1 MRTLVISDLH
11 LGARSDVDV
20 LRRPAAQNALLAA
33 LDGVDR
39 LVVLGDLLELRH
51 GPMYDALEA
60 ARPVLTAVGEALGP
74 DGEVVL
80 VPGNH
85 DFRLVSPWL
94 EWRSRNGPEPL
105 GLQERAGPKASTG
118 TRAIA
123 RMLQPAS
130 LDVVY
135 PGIWLDD
142 GVYATHGHYL
152 DRHVTVPSFERLG
165 AGVLGRL
172 LGAPADGATLARRLR
187 GRARADVRAARRDR
201 RSACGDGRAAAPGN
215 VSARAWQRLSPDGS
229 ATRGAHACVAGAFP
243 LAIAR
248 AQPAGLGPLKAD
260 LSGAELRRANLRA
273 MGEVVERLGIDARH
287 VIFGHTHRS
296 GPLPDD
302 DAADWRVAGG
312 AQLTQHRLLGLRV
325 DVPRPPLGQ
334 PVLAGRRGRARRA
347 AAIRTSCGCSRAST
361 PTRSG
366 PRQHHSR
373 REAGRVAGH
382 ARTDLEVEHGV
393 DVVVVLE
400 EQVGAGPLHGDPLA
414 VDVQL
419 AGPAQH
425 GPHRAGTVR
434 SAVGAGLVGRLGRDR
449 RRRARPRG
457 AAAPTGSRST
467 PSSSWMASSVSA

>member
-20 LRRPAAQNALLAA
+20 LRRPAAQHALLGA

-51 GPMYDALEA
+51 GPMHEALEA
-60 ARPVLTAVGEALGP
+60 ARPVLRAIGEALGP

-85 DFRLVSPWL
+85 DFRLISPWL
-94 EWRSRNGPEPL
+94 EWRARNGPEPL

-172 LGAPADGATLARRLR
+172 LGAPADGAASPDDYEVALAPMYALLDAIAAARRRRPRR
-187 GRARADVRAARRDR
+187 GAGQRLRARLAAPVARRQARDAWRAAR
-201 RSACGDGRAAAPGN
+201 SSPAPSRWPSPALN
-215 VSARAWQRLSPDGS
+215 RLG
-229 ATRGAHACVAGAFP
+229 
-243 LAIAR
+243 I
-248 AQPAGLGPLKAD
+248 GPLKAD

-302 DAADWRVAGG
+302 DARRVAGG
-312 AQLTQHRLLGLRV
+312 RRRAADEHRLLGLRV
-325 DVPRPPLGQ
+325 DVPRPRLGQ
-334 PVLAGRRGRARRA
+334 PVLAGRRGRARERRRAALRA
-347 AAIRTSCGCSRAST
+347 AARGS
-361 PTRSG
+361 
-366 PRQHHSR
+366 
-373 REAGRVAGH
+373 
-382 ARTDLEVEHGV
+382 
-393 DVVVVLE
+393 
-400 EQVGAGPLHGDPLA
+400 
-414 VDVQL
+414 
-419 AGPAQH
+419 
-425 GPHRAGTVR
+425 
-434 SAVGAGLVGRLGRDR
+434 R
-449 RRRARPRG
+449 RRRAQ
-457 AAAPTGSRST
+457 APGSTT
-467 PSSSWMASSVSA
+467 PGVKQVA